1 MQNMKRKAYE
11 EPTVEIVRM
20 KGEAQILAGSG
31 VSATIDSPTEE
42 EWGPINPGSREFGLP
57 GSPESFLGLDL

>member
-1 MQNMKRKAYE
+1 MKYMKRKAYE
-11 EPTVEIVRM
+11 VPTVEIVRM

-42 EWGPINPGSREFGLP
+42 E
-57 GSPESFLGLDL
+57 

>member
-1 MQNMKRKAYE
+1 MKRKAYE

-31 VSATIDSPTEE
+31 VSPTIEPPTEQ
-42 EWGPINPGSREFGLP
+42 EWGPVNPDPGSREFGLP